1 MSHKKPPKT
10 KKTKTHKTQYWREM
24 ESEDRKTKKSEV
36 VSLARNTAFLPLCLA
51 EGRNELV
58 D

>member
-1 MSHKKPPKT
+1 MPPKKNPKP

-24 ESEDRKTKKSEV
+24 ESEDRKIKKSEV

-51 EGRNELV
+51 EGCNKLV